1 MSNTTLISEIK
12 QEQTLLQMVATGGTS
27 ALTIAILY
35 FCYKF
40 LQSRHHLV
48 SKCSSKGIELVADT
62 STPKENSL
70 ALVDDKQESHN
81 QGERSRSRER
91 RSESFE
97 SRDRSRVHRSEES
110 KSQPDKEEGKET
122 SEGGIQERSDGT
134 LSTSG

>member
-1 MSNTTLISEIK
+1 MTNSTQITVLA
-12 QEQTLLQMVATGGTS
+12 QEQSVLQMVATGGTS

-62 STPKENSL
+62 STPKQNPL
-70 ALVDDKQESHN
+70 ALVDAKQESHN

-91 RSESFE
+91 RCESPE
-97 SRDRSRVHRSEES
+97 SRDRSRIHRSEES

-122 SEGGIQERSDGT
+122 SEGGVQERSDGT
-134 LSTSG
+134 LSTCR